1 MSLNKFDLSGRTAMI
16 TGGSKG
22 LGAAMANALA
32 GAGADVAVTSRHL
45 DESTATAER
54 IEEETGRRAL
64 AVEMDVGDRIQVD
77 EGVAKIEGELGKI
90 DILINNAG
98 INIRSPLADLE
109 DDDWNQVINTNL
121 NGVMYCAR
129 AVGKGM
135 VSRNYGRIVNVSS
148 TLGHV
153 AIAGRTAYAS
163 SKGAVIQ
170 FSKVLALEWAPHNIT
185 VNALCPGPFLT
196 EINIPVVND
205 KEVYQKFVDA
215 VPLGRFGDPEE
226 IGGAAVFLSSDASSY
241 MTGTTLLIDGGW
253 TAK

>member
-1 MSLNKFDLSGRTAMI
+1 MLNKFNLSDRVALI

-22 LGAAMANALA
+22 LGAAMARSLA
-32 GAGADVAVTSRHL
+32 SAGADVVVASRHL
-45 DESTATAER
+45 DESQTTADA
-54 IEEETGRRAL
+54 ILEETGQRTMAL
-64 AVEMDVGDRIQVD
+64 EMDVSDRRQVD
-77 EGVAKIEGELGKI
+77 ASVAQIEAAFGKI

-98 INIRSPLADLE
+98 INIRGSMTDLSDE
-109 DDDWNQVINTNL
+109 DWHSVINVNL
-121 NGVMYCAR
+121 HGVMYCAR

-135 VSRNYGRIVNVSS
+135 IERNYGRVVNVSS

-153 AIAGRTAYAS
+153 AIPGRTAYAA

-170 FSKVLALEWAPHNIT
+170 FTKVLALEWAPHNIT

-196 EINIPVVND
+196 DINIPVVND
-205 KEVYQKFVDA
+205 KEAYLRFVEA

-226 IGGAAVFLSSDASSY
+226 IGGAALFLASDASSY
-241 MTGTTLLIDGGW
+241 MTGTTLLVDGGW

>member
-1 MSLNKFDLSGRTAMI
+1 MSIDEFDLKGRSALV

-22 LGAAMANALA
+22 LGAAMAGALA
-32 GAGADVAVTSRHL
+32 GAGADVAITSRHL
-45 DESTATAER
+45 DQSEATAR
-54 IEEETGRRAL
+54 KIEEETGRRVL
-64 AVEMDVGDRIQVD
+64 AVQMDVSEREQV
-77 EGVAKIEGELGKI
+77 EAGIGCIEADFGKI

-98 INIRSPLADLE
+98 INIRSHLAELKDE
-109 DDDWNQVINTNL
+109 DWNRVIDTNL
-121 NGVMYCAR
+121 HGVMYCAR

-135 VSRNYGRIVNVSS
+135 ISREYGRVVNVSS

-153 AIAGRTAYAS
+153 AIPGRTAYAA

-170 FSKVLALEWAPHNIT
+170 FTKVLALEWAPHGIT

-196 EINIPVVND
+196 EINTPVVKD
-205 KEVYQKFVDA
+205 KEVYEKFKEA

-226 IGGAAVFLSSDASSY
+226 IGGAALFLSSDASSY

-253 TAK
+253 TAR

>member
-1 MSLNKFDLSGRTAMI
+1 MSLTKFDLSGKTAMI

-32 GAGADVAVTSRHL
+32 GAGADVAVMSRHL

-54 IEEETGRRAL
+54 IEAATGRRAM
-64 AVEMDVGDRIQVD
+64 AVQMDVADRIQVD
-77 EGVAKIEGELGKI
+77 EGVARIEEKFGKI

-98 INIRSPLADLE
+98 INIRSPLADLQ
-109 DDDWNQVINTNL
+109 DDDWNQVLNTNL

-170 FSKVLALEWAPHNIT
+170 FTKVLALEWAPHNIT

-226 IGGAAVFLSSDASSY
+226 IGGAAIFLSSDASSY